1 MSKCLVKGLGPVSLA
16 SLETSLREQK
26 FLQTPTQWVAL
37 SGGRS
42 NRVWR
47 VSQAGAHD
55 LCVKLYPQTE
65 WQNPLFANDPA
76 REYYCLENL
85 HAEKLCPKP
94 LGLVETPQGRCLVYL
109 HHRGVSFSDQTAPVG
124 QLLGRI
130 HSRPAVPA
138 YSKAIRHAPCGSSE
152 LNAHTVQILQRC
164 EGPER
169 ALLERLRPAISA
181 EKPKGLSLIHTDPVA
196 NNIVISGQTALLID
210 WQSPALG
217 DPMEDLCHFLS
228 PAMQKLYRGKILN
241 AQQQRQ
247 VLNAYQAQYPR
258 FDFARFER
266 LYPHYSWRIAAYCL
280 WQKLQGNSDYSD
292 AFDQEVAAL
301 KVKA

>member
-1 MSKCLVKGLGPVSLA
+1 VPIA
-16 SLETSLREQK
+16 SLETSLREK
-26 FLQTPTQWVAL
+26 GLLQIPAQWVAL

-47 VSQAGAHD
+47 VSQASAQD
-55 LCVKLYPQTE
+55 LCVKLYPQTA

-76 REYYCLENL
+76 GEYYCLENL

-94 LGLVETPQGRCLVYL
+94 LGLVETPQGRCLVY
-109 HHRGVSFSDQTAPVG
+109 HHHHGVSFSDQTAPVG
-124 QLLGRI
+124 QLLARI
-130 HSRPAVPA
+130 HNRPTVPA
-138 YSKAIRHAPCGSSE
+138 DSKAIRHAPCGSSE
-152 LNAHTVQILQRC
+152 LNAHTIQILQRC

-169 ALLERLRPAISA
+169 GLLERLRPTIPV
-181 EKPKGLSLIHTDPVA
+181 EKPTKISLIHADPVA
-196 NNIVISGQTALLID
+196 NNIVISGQTALMID

-217 DPMEDLCHFLS
+217 DPMEDLSHFLS
-228 PAMQKLYRGKILN
+228 PAMQRLYRGKILN
-241 AQQQRQ
+241 AKQQKQ

-280 WQKLQGNSDYSD
+280 WQKQQGNSDYSD
-292 AFDQEVAAL
+292 AFDQEVTAL

>member
-1 MSKCLVKGLGPVSLA
+1 MPIA
-16 SLETSLREQK
+16 SLEKSLHAQGL
-26 FLQTPTQWVAL
+26 LQLPAQWVGL

-47 VSQAGAHD
+47 VSQAGAQD
-55 LCVKLYPQTE
+55 LCVKLYPQTA

-76 REYYCLENL
+76 SEYYCLENFY
-85 HAEKLCPKP
+85 AEQLCPKP
-94 LGLVETPQGRCLVYL
+94 LGLVETPQGRCLVYH

-124 QLLGRI
+124 QLLARI

-138 YSKAIRHAPCGSSE
+138 DSKAIRHAPCGSDE
-152 LNAHTVQILQRC
+152 LNAHTMQILQRC

-169 ALLERLRPAISA
+169 ALLERLRPTIPVK
-181 EKPKGLSLIHTDPVA
+181 KPKEVCLIHADPVA
-196 NNIVISGQTALLID
+196 NNIVISSQTALLID

-217 DPMEDLCHFLS
+217 DPMEDLSHFLS
-228 PAMQKLYRGKILN
+228 PAMHQLYRGQILN
-241 AQQQRQ
+241 AEQQRQ
-247 VLNAYQAQYPR
+247 VLNAYQTRYPR

-280 WQKLQGNSDYSD
+280 WQKLQGKADYSA
-292 AFDQEVAAL
+292 AFDQEVTAL
-301 KVKA
+301 KVNA